1 MQHEEVFCMNCV
13 SFATIIT
20 ELARDQI
27 VEAHLREAALEHP
40 QYCAV
45 CANRFANEMALTAG
59 LRAFAAETAAIRPS
73 NKIETVLLDAFRSQ
87 IVVIGESSTK
97 EVLSIVKPTVA
108 WSKFAM
114 AAAAIILI
122 ALTSITVIA
131 IRAQRNHAARSN
143 DIAKAGTPKPEV
155 SNSTSTNNSG
165 SQSGSVKDDNQ
176 NNILVSSDHK
186 IKTVQHRIKNGR
198 NREVALVNNPDPT
211 AGFISLTQAAD
222 FMPLESG
229 QIVKVEMPR
238 AALLAIGLPV
248 NAQRA
253 GESIKAEL
261 LVGQDGIARAI
272 RFLQ

>member
-1 MQHEEVFCMNCV
+1 MNCAN
-13 SFATIIT
+13 FATIIT

-45 CANRFANEMALTAG
+45 CANRFANEMALTSG
-59 LRAFAAETAAIRPS
+59 LRAFAAETAAISPS
-73 NKIETVLLDAFRSQ
+73 NKIEMALLDAFRTQ
-87 IVVIGESSTK
+87 AVVAVECSIR
-97 EVLSIVKPTVA
+97 EVPGIPKPTVV
-108 WSKFAM
+108 WSRFAM
-114 AAAAIILI
+114 AAAAIIMI
-122 ALTSITVIA
+122 ALTSIIVVA
-131 IRAQRNHAARSN
+131 IRAQRHQFPGPKDARVENPITVPS
-143 DIAKAGTPKPEV
+143 KEKSP
-155 SNSTSTNNSG
+155 NSLD
-165 SQSGSVKDDNQ
+165 SQIGPVQEDNQ
-176 NNILVSSDHK
+176 Q
-186 IKTVQHRIKNGR
+186 KTLAMSGQDVKPKRGPHTLKNR
-198 NREVALVNNPDPT
+198 DNRDAAVVENPDPT

-229 QIVKVEMPR
+229 QIVKVDMPR